1 MCNESWP
8 FCSLIIILYLLSFS
22 DLFQRRREESSRL
35 QEEGN
40 EQFKKGGKMC
50 FSALMLAVLTHS
62 FVESVK
68 KH

>member
-1 MCNESWP
+1 M
-8 FCSLIIILYLLSFS
+8 SFS

-35 QEEGN
+35 KEEGN

-50 FSALMLAVLTHS
+50 FLALMLAVLTPHS